1 MENIIFFTPETHGKK
16 LREKIPPKGG
26 GYYFFPNFYPS
37 VLFLQKWK

>member
-26 GYYFFPNFYPS
+26 G
-37 VLFLQKWK
+37 LFLP